1 MLITNDE
8 TRNLPYWLC
17 NKKIAWKKQSCFE
30 SSRTISIVVLKWAQ
44 NQFLW
49 LRRDLLTC
57 EYASTSLLWRRF
69 GAPVHAAI
77 PKNNS
82 TSGAISQQA
91 NSNRELGHLQR
102 NPDFHNR
109 VKVCPTIAEIVARTK
124 GLLFAIF
131 SRNHSLGEE
140 QIPHQNN
147 NWIIKAWWKGWTSA
161 YLTSSFR
168 SLSFF
173 SLEFPTSSP
182 ISWTIQS
189 WNTYLTLPDYE
200 QSFLCLTLFTNVYAF
215 SYIHSMA
222 KFIFSRHSSQ
232 RQPKSTW
239 LLLRLTFLPH
249 DSINPIIPVEEEWE
263 VKHKKKITEV
273 PGLAYTS

>member
-30 SSRTISIVVLKWAQ
+30 SSRTISIVVLKWPQ

-147 NWIIKAWWKGWTSA
+147 NWIINAWWKGWISA
-161 YLTSSFR
+161 YLTSHFLLHHSHSFPWNFLHHLPSPGR
-168 SLSFF
+168 SNLEILTSPFQIMNSPSCASPSFTMCTP
-173 SLEFPTSSP
+173 FPTYIQWQNSS
-182 ISWTIQS
+182 SAGT
-189 WNTYLTLPDYE
+189 
-200 QSFLCLTLFTNVYAF
+200 A
-215 SYIHSMA
+215 A
-222 KFIFSRHSSQ
+222 K
-232 RQPKSTW
+232 
-239 LLLRLTFLPH
+239 
-249 DSINPIIPVEEEWE
+249 DSLNL
-263 VKHKKKITEV
+263 H
-273 PGLAYTS
+273 GCYSG